1 MKAVFIAAGEGSRMG
16 NLTTDTPKPLVDVNG
31 KSILERQI
39 RILNNKNINEILIIT
54 GPFAEKY
61 KFENV
66 SYINDQKFNEHDQLG
81 SLAAAI
87 DHITDDVLIIFGDI
101 LFDESILKQVC
112 NNDSDVVIAV
122 DMDWKK
128 YENRNQNSI
137 SDADK
142 VAINNKSIKRIFKT
156 MNENDQKYSIGEFL
170 GLIKL
175 NHKGSQAFRRIFS
188 KLLETHRGRF
198 HDAESLNNAKVVDFL
213 QEMLEQRIDIKPEII
228 DGEWCE
234 IDTIQDLE
242 IAKKIF
248 RE

>member
-1 MKAVFIAAGEGSRMG
+1 M
-16 NLTTDTPKPLVDVNG
+16 
-31 KSILERQI
+31 
-39 RILNNKNINEILIIT
+39 
-54 GPFAEKY
+54 
-61 KFENV
+61 
-66 SYINDQKFNEHDQLG
+66 
-81 SLAAAI
+81 
-87 DHITDDVLIIFGDI
+87 
-101 LFDESILKQVC
+101 
-112 NNDSDVVIAV
+112 VIAV

-128 YENRNQNSI
+128 YENRNQNPI

-175 NHKGSQAFRRIFS
+175 NHKGSQVFRRIFS

-228 DGEWCE
+228 DGKWCE

-242 IAKKIF
+242 IAKKNI
-248 RE
+248 